1 MRVIV
6 LTLSPYIT
14 DPWTV
19 SADRLFD
26 LTGGNTGNMAF
37 QFAVLQ
43 HIASE
48 SRVMHLGASPAQLR
62 DAGDIIV
69 MPLANQLGDHTD
81 LGQMADKLEAAQ
93 LPVIGIG
100 LGAQAAD
107 QTQDIALSKGT
118 ERWVRTI
125 AALSPTKGPNLGVRG
140 NYTRQQLEK
149 IGLGDSVVVTGC
161 PSNFIAPDLGFLDS
175 IDEKFARP
183 VQRIAVAAGIPHVTA
198 LANLEA
204 DLAAMVTAS
213 GGIYVVQHGID
224 MIRLGRGAFDA
235 ISPEAMELHR
245 SYIAPHLPT
254 DAFKLWCRRFARAFT
269 DVRQWLD
276 ELRQH
281 DFAVGTRFH
290 GAMLA
295 VQAGTPAGCIAHD
308 SRVYEMC
315 QTMGIPVVLDSQIDT
330 LSMSS
335 LKRHFKWNSEN
346 YRTRRA
352 QLRSAYSHLLTS
364 AGIKVSRR
372 IAVESAR

>member
-1 MRVIV
+1 MRVVV

-19 SADRLFD
+19 SAERLFE

-48 SRVMHLGASPAQLR
+48 SRVMHLGASPTQLQE
-62 DAGDIIV
+62 AGDVIV
-69 MPLANQLGDHTD
+69 MPLANQLGNHTD
-81 LGQMADKLEAAQ
+81 LGQLADRLEAAQ
-93 LPVIGIG
+93 LPVVGIG
-100 LGAQAAD
+100 LGAQAPD
-107 QTQDIALSKGT
+107 QSQDIALSAGT
-118 ERWVRTI
+118 ERWVRTM

-140 NYTRQQLEK
+140 EYTRRQLER
-149 IGLGDSVVVTGC
+149 IGLGDRAVVTGC
-161 PSNFIAPDLGFLDS
+161 PSNFIAPDLRFLDL
-175 IDEKFARP
+175 IEEKFERP
-183 VQRIAVAAGIPHVTA
+183 IQRVAVAAGIPHVTG
-198 LANLEA
+198 LADIEA
-204 DLAAMVTAS
+204 DLANMVTAS
-213 GGIYVVQHGID
+213 GGIYIVQHGID
-224 MIRLGRGAFDA
+224 MIRLGRGEFGA

-254 DAFKLWCRRFARAFT
+254 EAFRQWCRRFARAFT

-308 SRVYEMC
+308 SRVHEMC
-315 QTMGIPVVLDSQIDT
+315 QTMGIPVVLEREIET
-330 LSMSS
+330 LSISG
-335 LKRHFKWNSEN
+335 LKRHFRWDSEN
-346 YRTRRA
+346 YRKRRA
-352 QLRSAYSHLLTS
+352 ELRSAYSQLLTS
-364 AGIKVSRR
+364 AGIKVTRR
-372 IAVESAR
+372 LGSETAV